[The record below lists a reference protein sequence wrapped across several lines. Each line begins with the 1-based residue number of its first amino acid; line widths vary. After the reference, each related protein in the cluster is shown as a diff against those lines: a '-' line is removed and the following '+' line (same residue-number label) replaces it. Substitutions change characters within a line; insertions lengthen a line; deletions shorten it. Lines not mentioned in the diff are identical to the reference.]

1 MSIIPSLPGEPLLSI
16 AAVAERAGCS
26 RQAIYDAIRNGK
38 FAACRVAGRV
48 LVAECDAERFIREWP
63 ERKKGA
69 AARWREFREW
79 QAHQRAIARQVPRP
93 RLDDDGAVR

>member
-1 MSIIPSLPGEPLLSI
+1 MSLIPPLPGESLISI

-38 FAACRVAGRV
+38 LTACRVAGRV
-48 LVAECDAERFIREWP
+48 LVPEREAERFIREWP
-63 ERKKGA
+63 ERGKGA

-79 QAHQRAIARQVPRP
+79 QAHQRAAAQQWSSPRP
-93 RLDDDGAVR
+93 DDAGAVL

>member
-1 MSIIPSLPGEPLLSI
+1 MSSIPPLPGQPLLSI

-38 FAACRVAGRV
+38 LSACRVAGRI
-48 LVAECDAERFIREWP
+48 LVAEVDAEHFIREWP
-63 ERKKGA
+63 ERSKGA

-79 QAHQRAIARQVPRP
+79 QAHQRASARQGVTPRP
-93 RLDDDGAVR
+93 EDEGAVR